1 MNTATNRKL
10 DIQAAL
16 ETIQIIHDALR
27 SSDYIEVLKDN
38 KYGTININIANA
50 KNFIERIQRS
60 KLNGKNEETYK
71 RTLAT
76 AKQIYTQLLN
86 DKKELD
92 NAIGNIASELKT
104 VSGPLGGL
112 FGNSKINANEALFGG
127 RRRRRTQKAR
137 KARKTRRS
145 RK

>member
-1 MNTATNRKL
+1 MNAATNRKL

-86 DKKELD
+86 DKKQLD
-92 NAIGNIASELKT
+92 NEIGNFALELKT
-104 VSGPLGGL
+104 VSGPSGL
-112 FGNSKINANEALFGG
+112 FGNSAKNANEALFGG

-137 KARKTRRS
+137 KTQKTRRS

>member
-27 SSDYIEVLKDN
+27 SSDYIEVLKEN
-38 KYGTININIANA
+38 RYSGINTNITNA

-60 KLNGKNEETYK
+60 RLNGSNEETYK

-104 VSGPLGGL
+104 VSGPSGL
-112 FGNSKINANEALFGG
+112 FGNSEINANEALFGG

>member
-27 SSDYIEVLKDN
+27 SSDYIEILKDN
-38 KYGTININIANA
+38 KYGTININITNA

-60 KLNGKNEETYK
+60 KLNGKNEDTYK

-86 DKKELD
+86 DKKQLD
-92 NAIGNIASELKT
+92 NEIGNFVVELKT
-104 VSGPLGGL
+104 VSGPSGL
-112 FGNSKINANEALFGG
+112 FGNSHVKIANETLFGG
-127 RRRRRTQKAR
+127 RRRRQTQKAR
-137 KARKTRRS
+137 KARKTRSS

>member
-1 MNTATNRKL
+1 MNAATNRKL

-27 SSDYIEVLKDN
+27 SSDYIEILKDN
-38 KYGTININIANA
+38 KYGTININITNA

-104 VSGPLGGL
+104 VSGPSGL

-137 KARKTRRS
+137 KTRRS